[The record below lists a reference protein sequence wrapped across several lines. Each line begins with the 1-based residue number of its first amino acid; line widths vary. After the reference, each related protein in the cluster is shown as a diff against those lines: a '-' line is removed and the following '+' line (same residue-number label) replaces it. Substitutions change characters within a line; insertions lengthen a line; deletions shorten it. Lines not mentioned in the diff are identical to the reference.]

1 MKIKTILLLVSLV
14 FIAMP
19 SMDAQNNEGKVDDFN
34 RIAIVPYVSD
44 QIENIPLSAKNNL
57 QSKMA
62 QVLTKNNIAGS
73 TGYASQFIMAP
84 NVSVLS
90 KEVLASAPPKVILN
104 LEVAFYIGDGVNGVK
119 FGSSAINVKGVGT
132 NENKAYL
139 SAFKSININ
148 NLELTNLINQSK
160 KRILKYYNDGCDFIL
175 KEADNLAKQN
185 KFDQALHV
193 LSSIPVVSKDCF
205 NQAQDKIGDIYKQ
218 KINRDCSVLLNRATN
233 AWNSVQDYESAKEA
247 SMYLNQIEPN
257 SNCYSKVLNL
267 ADSIKTGVKRNND
280 KNWEFLDKQIESIT
294 EIEKTQSETNKEI
307 AIAYA
312 KSLPQNVVYNI
323 KGWW

>member
-1 MKIKTILLLVSLV
+1 MKFKTLLILVTFAIIGFQS
-14 FIAMP
+14 IC
-19 SMDAQNNEGKVDDFN
+19 AQNNEGKVDDFN

-44 QIENIPLSAKNNL
+44 QVENIPLSAKNNL

-62 QVLTKNNIAGS
+62 QILTKNDIAGS
-73 TGYASQFIMAP
+73 TGYASQFIMVP

-90 KEVLASAPPKVILN
+90 KEVLASAPPKVVLN

-119 FGSSAINVKGVGT
+119 FGSAVVNVKGVGN

-139 SAFKSININ
+139 SAFRNIN
-148 NLELTNLINQSK
+148 TNNTELANLINKSK
-160 KRILKYYNDGCDFIL
+160 KRILEYYNDGCDFIL

-185 KFDQALHV
+185 KFDQALYV

-205 NQAQDKIGDIYKQ
+205 NKAQDKIGGIYKQ
-218 KINRDCSVLLNRATN
+218 KINRDCAVLLNQATN
-233 AWNSVQDYESAKEA
+233 AWNSGQDYESAKEA

-257 SNCYSKVLNL
+257 SNCYSKVSNL
-267 ADSIKTGVKRNND
+267 ANAIKNGVKRNTD
-280 KNWEFLDKQIESIT
+280 KNWDFLDKQLESIT
-294 EIEKTQSETNKEI
+294 EIEKTRSENVKEV
-307 AIAYA
+307 AMAYA
-312 KSLPQNVVYNI
+312 KGLPQNVVYNM

>member
-1 MKIKTILLLVSLV
+1 MKFKTILLLVSLIIIGV
-14 FIAMP
+14 P
-19 SMDAQNNEGKVDDFN
+19 SMYAQNNEGKVNDFN
-34 RIAIVPYVSD
+34 RIAIVPYVSE

-62 QVLTKNNIAGS
+62 QILTKNNIAGS
-73 TGYASQFIMAP
+73 TGYASQFIMVP
-84 NVSVLS
+84 NISVLS

-119 FGSSAINVKGVGT
+119 FGSAALNVKGVGT

-139 SAFKSININ
+139 TAFKNININ

-160 KRILKYYNDGCDFIL
+160 KRILEYYNDGCDFIL

-185 KFDQALHV
+185 EFDQALYV

-205 NQAQDKIGDIYKQ
+205 NQAQDKIGGIYKQ

-233 AWNSVQDYESAKEA
+233 AWNSGQDYESAKEA
-247 SMYLNQIEPN
+247 STYLDQIEPN
-257 SNCYSKVLNL
+257 SNCYSEVVNL
-267 ADSIKTGVKRNND
+267 ANSIKNGVKRNTD
-280 KNWEFLDKQIESIT
+280 KNWDFLDKQLESIT
-294 EIEKTQSETNKEI
+294 EIEKARSESAKEV
-307 AIAYA
+307 ALAYA
-312 KSLPQNVVYNI
+312 SSLPKNVVYNV